1 MQGVE
6 WYCLK
11 VRYKVFAVPKN
22 KKPPR
27 NFAVT
32 SLHKIYTAII
42 ALKMYIYKA
51 FLGLK
56 I

>member
-1 MQGVE
+1 MWIRRGVQCFE
-6 WYCLK
+6 
-11 VRYKVFAVPKN
+11 VVGIGAFI
-22 KKPPR
+22 R